1 MANDPMIAA
10 QRMLERQRAEISVE
24 EAAGEPAGAMTKRD
38 FLLLPEATAECYMV
52 GKAEATIEVG
62 EETLTTPQ
70 GLVENRSWC
79 CAHRAGRGGCWQDTR
94 CPRRKT
100 RAPTAAE
107 SSQRAQGRGCAAPG
121 QGRRYSMKIC
131 WGRGLQWPW
140 QWPSARA

>member
-70 GLVENRSWC
+70 GLVGKSVLVLRTPGGAW
-79 CAHRAGRGGCWQDTR
+79 RVLAGHSG
-94 CPRRKT
+94 P
-100 RAPTAAE
+100 AA
-107 SSQRAQGRGCAAPG
+107 
-121 QGRRYSMKIC
+121 
-131 WGRGLQWPW
+131 
-140 QWPSARA
+140 